1 MERGPYRHQFRSRFL
16 SFLDT
21 IHRSDEGGRRC
32 PSLLPPCVLIS
43 VERPRNGGEC
53 VHANSLVDRQRDG
66 SFYFGPFRQRENLQE
81 ISCVLFLPEHGP
93 LRRVAPLCH
102 IHLATESSSRP
113 LLVHRIRSGD
123 CRLPG
128 HPRNLQGRA
137 EELTGCSTHCT
148 DFSFV
153 CVGRSHIESYDE
165 CAKRSC
171 LVTSGNLGRTRTKP
185 AHSPVA
191 VVVWHRRIACLLSD
205 PDQQKPQRDHIRI

>member
-53 VHANSLVDRQRDG
+53 
-66 SFYFGPFRQRENLQE
+66 
-81 ISCVLFLPEHGP
+81 
-93 LRRVAPLCH
+93 
-102 IHLATESSSRP
+102 
-113 LLVHRIRSGD
+113 
-123 CRLPG
+123 RLPG

-153 CVGRSHIESYDE
+153 CVGRSHIESHDE
-165 CAKRSC
+165 CAQRSC
-171 LVTSGNLGRTRTKP
+171 LVTSGNIGTTRTKP